1 MKIGILGKI
10 TKVKTDDTIEKL
22 VQLLTC
28 AGHETKRFSTCNE
41 IVDVDVVIVMGGD
54 GAILHS
60 AVHAAKNG
68 VKIIGINYG
77 NLGFLTELE
86 KDETE
91 KIVAFL
97 SELENN
103 TCRIVKRSLL
113 QCEVGGRTFYSLN
126 EVALQ
131 RDYGSPTSPPTQI
144 LKVEIAS
151 REGKERI
158 AGDGILI
165 TTPTGSTAY
174 SLSAGGAILTP
185 EVPVFMMTPI
195 CAFSRRTRP
204 TVFSNDDEFTI
215 TVTRGKALLLIDG
228 LTVAHLPENTQIK
241 IKKAPFTADFPKR
254 ADTDFFERVRNKLSE

>member
-10 TKVKTDDTIEKL
+10 SKVQSDDTVDKL
-22 VQLLTC
+22 VEILTR
-28 AGHETKRFSTCNE
+28 AGYETTRFFASSE
-41 IVDVDVVIVMGGD
+41 IAGVDVVIVMGGD

-60 AVHAAKNG
+60 AIPAAING

-77 NLGFLTELE
+77 TLGFLTELE
-86 KDETE
+86 KDESE
-91 KIVAFL
+91 KITELL
-97 SELENN
+97 SNLEQNS
-103 TCRIVKRSLL
+103 CRIVKRSLL
-113 QCEVGGRTFYSLN
+113 QCEVGDKVFYSLN

-131 RDYGSPTSPPTQI
+131 RDYGTPNTKPTQI
-144 LKVEIAS
+144 LKVEIKS
-151 REGKERI
+151 KEGVERI

-195 CAFSRRTRP
+195 CAFSRKTRP
-204 TVFSNDDEFTI
+204 TIFSDSDEFT
-215 TVTRGKALLLIDG
+215 VTIERGKALLLIDG
-228 LTVAHLPENTQIK
+228 LTVAYLPENIQIK

-254 ADTDFFERVRNKLSE
+254 SDADFFERVRNKLSE